1 MKKRRFATWKSPAVI
16 PEWYSKGIKM
26 EYEEMEKLSLE
37 ESKRQT
43 KDRRSEGLNMIRPFT
58 FDEKKLLWDG
68 LYNDGYKRKN
78 ILKEILIQ
86 ELSDGDIQTSH
97 LISLVGQTM
106 VEY

>member
-1 MKKRRFATWKSPAVI
+1 MQLCPTGIKKV
-16 PEWYSKGIKM
+16 YKM

-43 KDRRSEGLNMIRPFT
+43 KDRREEGKNMIRPFT

-78 ILKEILIQ
+78 I
-86 ELSDGDIQTSH
+86 
-97 LISLVGQTM
+97 
-106 VEY
+106 